1 MRGASEDQE
10 KTELLVF
17 GYACKLFRDD
27 ERAASI
33 DSGGHL
39 IPWMGDDSLKIDR
52 YDGRGA
58 LYDLAAHEPKDSYLE
73 EVGEEEKALEQLCE
87 EERYRSLY
95 INEDEELTY
104 KEEEAKRQH
113 HQSQSY
119 GEVAYSYDVPSAP
132 VEEVASQVVHP
143 TAGRPFVPSTE
154 LQIPPDMI
162 TPKTAKHN
170 AIIERTALFLAQQ
183 GSQMEI
189 LMKVKQQGNKN
200 FEFLSHADPLNNY
213 YLHLKGLIKSGS
225 YVPREQEFEEEEVA
239 EPEEDDGNY
248 LHPSLITARTTTA
261 QTSGTPPPQASN
273 DDQRTTPKPPPTDNN
288 APPDFVQKII
298 EVMVKFVIKNG
309 LRFETVIMKKG
320 DVRFSFLN
328 PKNPYNAF
336 YKQQLEMKQNE
347 IDGKPSK
354 TRVAKVPDSDSQD
367 AKPTLK
373 RKPLPVCFSIKKPK
387 ESEGL
392 EVPSAL
398 PVEESS
404 DEEDAG
410 TATPP
415 KQPKTSDSPND
426 VVEPLSATLEKQLRK
441 AMASSKKSRSKKDVT
456 VQKERKIKVAQFLKD
471 LKKKNLE

>member
-1 MRGASEDQE
+1 MRGTGEELE
-10 KTELLVF
+10 KPELLVF

-58 LYDLAAHEPKDSYLE
+58 LYDLAAHESKETYLE
-73 EVGEEEKALEQLCE
+73 EVGEEEKALEQLCD
-87 EERYRSLY
+87 EERYRALY
-95 INEDEELTY
+95 VNEDEELTS
-104 KEEEAKRQH
+104 KEEEAKRQIN
-113 HQSQSY
+113 QSKSY

-132 VEEVASQVVHP
+132 VEDAASQDVTP
-143 TAGRPFVPSTE
+143 TSGRPFVPSSE
-154 LQIPPDMI
+154 LQIPHDMV

-200 FEFLSHADPLNNY
+200 FEFLSHTDSLNNY

-225 YVPREQEFEEEEVA
+225 YVPREQDFEEEEVA

-248 LHPSLITARTTTA
+248 LHPSLITARTTTVS
-261 QTSGTPPPQASN
+261 SGTPPPQAPV
-273 DDQRTTPKPPPTDNN
+273 DDKRTPKPPPTDNN

-336 YKQQLEMKQNE
+336 YKQQLDMKQNE
-347 IDGKPSK
+347 IDGKQPKSRLVK
-354 TRVAKVPDSDSQD
+354 DGDSQET
-367 AKPTLK
+367 KPTLK

-404 DEEDAG
+404 DEEEAG
-410 TATPP
+410 AMTPP
-415 KQPKTSDSPND
+415 KQSKRSESPGD
-426 VVEPLSATLEKQLRK
+426 VNEPLSATLEKQLRK
-441 AMASSKKSRSKKDVT
+441 VMDSSKKSRSKKDVT

-471 LKKKNLE
+471 LKKKNLD